1 MSLGTG
7 PLLGQAQNVLDK
19 PALGTGPLLGQARSW
34 DRPTLGTS
42 PGCMTIFF
50 ILLMF
55 EFPCRCF
62 CVLTEPQGRCLWGQM
77 SPGDKPPQR
86 PVFSLAEARSSIQA
100 LENLADIACRCTSP
114 FRIVTEDSPST
125 TSPARLRISPALETA
140 QFSGLRHSC
149 NALPRS
155 FVCRSCKRL
164 LEYAGHTPSRIRWSC
179 IFLCNFR
186 WSDIAGA
193 ISEIL
198 LLTSALISEILLSFS
213 PPPETDFRV
222 QGGSPSSG
230 NGFSFPS

>member
-1 MSLGTG
+1 
-7 PLLGQAQNVLDK
+7 
-19 PALGTGPLLGQARSW
+19 
-34 DRPTLGTS
+34 
-42 PGCMTIFF
+42 
-50 ILLMF
+50 
-55 EFPCRCF
+55 
-62 CVLTEPQGRCLWGQM
+62 M

-164 LEYAGHTPSRIRWSC
+164 LEYAGHTPSRIRWALEGETGPCGAST
-179 IFLCNFR
+179 
-186 WSDIAGA
+186 SDTRFA
-193 ISEIL
+193 S
-198 LLTSALISEILLSFS
+198 TRRS
-213 PPPETDFRV
+213 
-222 QGGSPSSG
+222 
-230 NGFSFPS
+230 FSFPRWVPILLNKYCTILGLFARILVWVVLWPSVAC